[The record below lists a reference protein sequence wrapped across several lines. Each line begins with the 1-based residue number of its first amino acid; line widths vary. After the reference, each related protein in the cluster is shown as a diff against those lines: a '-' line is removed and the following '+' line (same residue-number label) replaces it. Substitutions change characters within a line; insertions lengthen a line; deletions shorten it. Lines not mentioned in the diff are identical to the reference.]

1 MQAIVVK
8 AIGCFELTNVPKPS
22 PGTGEVLIEVA
33 VAGLC
38 RTDLKIIE
46 VGHRDLVLPRI
57 PAEEVAGTVCDVGS
71 PEDRHL
77 VGKRVYVYPGTS
89 CGLCSACK
97 NGAENLCAEM
107 RIMGFHRD
115 GGFAQYVVSPV
126 ASILE
131 IPGNTSF
138 EQAVFAEPL
147 SCCLN
152 ALELGRLREGD
163 HIAIWG
169 AGSAGTLLARAAAS
183 FGAHPTVIEPD
194 DRRRVMIQGFP
205 CPPNTRFDVSVV
217 AVGSAGAYAEAGE
230 SLAPR
235 GRLVIFSGLPA
246 GESRQLIDFN
256 RLHYLEQTV
265 VGAYGCSRRHA
276 RQALDLIVNG
286 QVQVAN
292 MISHRLTL
300 NEFDLALELV
310 KHRKGMKILI
320 YPSTKRK
327 DQAK

>member
-1 MQAIVVK
+1 
-8 AIGCFELTNVPKPS
+8 
-22 PGTGEVLIEVA
+22 
-33 VAGLC
+33 
-38 RTDLKIIE
+38 
-46 VGHRDLVLPRI
+46 
-57 PAEEVAGTVCDVGS
+57 
-71 PEDRHL
+71 
-77 VGKRVYVYPGTS
+77 
-89 CGLCSACK
+89 
-97 NGAENLCAEM
+97 M

-115 GGFAQYVVSPV
+115 GGFAQYVTSPV
-126 ASILE
+126 ASIIE
-131 IPGNTSF
+131 IPDNTSF

-169 AGSAGTLLARAAAS
+169 AGPAGTLLARAAAS
-183 FGAHPTVIEPD
+183 LGAHPTVIEPD
-194 DRRRVMIQGFP
+194 DRGRVMIHGFP
-205 CPPNTRFDVSVV
+205 CLPNTRFDVSVI
-217 AVGSAGAYAEAGE
+217 AVGSASAYAEAGE

-235 GRLVIFSGLPA
+235 GRLVVFSGLPD

-276 RQALDLIVNG
+276 RQALDLIASG
-286 QVQVAN
+286 QVQVAD

-320 YPSTKRK
+320 YPSAEKK
-327 DQAK
+327 NQAK

>member
-1 MQAIVVK
+1 MPAIVVK
-8 AIGCFELTNVPKPS
+8 TIGRFELTNVPKPS
-22 PGTGEVLIEVA
+22 PGPGEALIEVA

-57 PAEEVAGTVCDVGS
+57 PAEEVVGTVCNVGS
-71 PEDRHL
+71 PADRQL
-77 VGKRVYVYPGTS
+77 VGKRVFVYPGTN
-89 CGLCSACK
+89 CGLCQACK
-97 NGAENLCAEM
+97 KGAKNLCVKM
-107 RIMGFHRD
+107 SIMGFHRD

-131 IPGNTSF
+131 IPVNTSF

-152 ALELGRLREGD
+152 ALELGQLREGD

-169 AGSAGTLLARAAAS
+169 AGPAGTLLARAAAS
-183 FGAHPTVIEPD
+183 FGAHPVVIEPD
-194 DRRRVMIQGFP
+194 DRRRSMIQGIP
-205 CPPNTRFDVSVV
+205 RPPNTHFDLAVVSV
-217 AVGSAGAYAEAGE
+217 GSSSAYAEARE

-246 GESRQLIDFN
+246 AEAYQRIDFN

-265 VGAYGCSRRHA
+265 VGAYGCSRHHA
-276 RQALDLIVNG
+276 RQALDLIANG
-286 QVQVAN
+286 RVRVADL
-292 MISHRLTL
+292 ISHRLTL
-300 NEFDLALELV
+300 DEFELALELV

-320 YPSTKRK
+320 YPSAKRK